1 MFLCEGYGVAWM
13 KSFVVDELLPIPE
26 NVENH
31 NTVKPVLSG
40 HSKVDKTK
48 A

>member
-26 NVENH
+26 NVENY
-31 NTVKPVLSG
+31 NTVESFLSS
-40 HSKVDKTK
+40 HSKIDKTK